1 MLCEITEAMS
11 PAFAGWSFLD
21 GDLCDP
27 EGNRYRPPDLKAAYW
42 LRQAWAAR
50 AGYPGELRFLRAELA
65 SQLQAASRPL
75 LVEVSRIGK
84 DGGHLLVASLWIP
97 SGSGS
102 GSDPRQSEAMAARV
116 ARG

>member
-1 MLCEITEAMS
+1 MLCEITAAMAE
-11 PAFAGWSFLD
+11 PFAGWYFLD

-27 EGNRYRPPDLKAAYW
+27 EGNRYRPLDLKAAYW

-65 SQLQAASRPL
+65 SQLQAAARPL
-75 LVEVSRIGK
+75 LVEVSRIGA
-84 DGGHLLVASLWIP
+84 DGSPLLVASLWIP
-97 SGSGS
+97 SGKGI
-102 GSDPRQSEAMAARV
+102 DPRQGEAMAARV